1 LNAALNPALNPYRA
15 PWWLPGGHLQSI
27 YPSLRRPP
35 RVSLQRSRWRTPDG
49 DFVDVDFAGDAAAE
63 RLLVVFHGLEG
74 GSNSHYARALAGYG
88 NGSGFGSPS
97 IWSPVTVPTTD
108 TKAKC
113 PERPEAI
120 PW

>member
-1 LNAALNPALNPYRA
+1 MFSQP
-15 PWWLPGGHLQSI
+15 I
-27 YPSLRRPP
+27 EK
-35 RVSLQRSRWRTPDG
+35 
-49 DFVDVDFAGDAAAE
+49 E
-63 RLLVVFHGLEG
+63 RLTMQRQMHRHDMAVAPA
-74 GSNSHYARALAGYG
+74 ARALAGYG

-97 IWSPVTVPTTD
+97 IWSAITVPTTD